1 MLSVLFSVYD
11 PLGFIAPS
19 ILEPKL
25 IVQECWKRN
34 LDWDDSLTCDLISR
48 LKKWQKK
55 YLIKDI
61 KVPRFY
67 GFNEHKGDIV
77 ELHILT
83 DL

>member
-34 LDWDDSLTCDLISR
+34 LIS
-48 LKKWQKK
+48 
-55 YLIKDI
+55 LIKDI

>member
-1 MLSVLFSVYD
+1 MLEEKFG
-11 PLGFIAPS
+11 LGRFVNMRSNFKIGKVA
-19 ILEPKL
+19 
-25 IVQECWKRN
+25 
-34 LDWDDSLTCDLISR
+34 
-48 LKKWQKK
+48 KKI

-67 GFNEHKGDIV
+67 GFNEHKGDIT

>member
-48 LKKWQKK
+48 LEKWQKNVFDK
-55 YLIKDI
+55 RYKSTTFL
-61 KVPRFY
+61 RFQR
-67 GFNEHKGDIV
+67 
-77 ELHILT
+77 T
-83 DL
+83 